1 MTIIRYDDIFAW
13 DGWGG
18 EFKLTS
24 GRCHLWIYDLQPS
37 GEQGPVFLKPM
48 IVVVSDLPESYG
60 TRGVMSIR
68 SCAGHIATQ
77 VTRQFQINPERMLY
91 VEYHPKRTYGQ
102 SPVRTVPER
111 YEVVDFKWRD
121 EKAFAIKWRTLDPRL
136 RDQVK
141 GLMKDD

>member
-18 EFKLTS
+18 KFKLTS
-24 GRCHLWIYDLQPS
+24 GRCHLRIYDLKKS
-37 GEQGPVFLKPM
+37 GKQDAVFLKPI
-48 IVVVSDLPESYG
+48 IVVVSNLPESCG

-77 VTRQFQINPERMLY
+77 VTRQFRISPERMLY
-91 VEYHPKRTYGQ
+91 IEYHPQKTYGR
-102 SPVRTVPER
+102 PRVRIIPER
-111 YEVVDFKWRD
+111 YEAVDFKWKD
-121 EKAFAIKWRTLDPRL
+121 EKAFAINWRALDPRL

-141 GLMKDD
+141 DLIKSG